1 MTLNILFGLATEFM
15 NDIFG
20 GLIQRVCEE
29 SSHTGG
35 GPVDCQV
42 LGVAGLTTPQLGAQR
57 QGGAVVASS
66 QVKPSHH
73 HEDTEE
79 TLQSRGQARSGAE

>member
-66 QVKPSHH
+66 QVKPCH
-73 HEDTEE
+73 HE
-79 TLQSRGQARSGAE
+79 AHAEDAVQ

>member
-1 MTLNILFGLATEFM
+1 MTLNILFGLATEIM

-20 GLIQRVCEE
+20 GLIQRVCQE

-42 LGVAGLTTPQLGAQR
+42 LGVAGRGWLSLHQSH
-57 QGGAVVASS
+57 AS
-66 QVKPSHH
+66 
-73 HEDTEE
+73 
-79 TLQSRGQARSGAE
+79 